1 MSHWDRNFHPWAWG
15 LKDDHTDRLSTVNQ
29 CTKMARN
36 CGLRLSFVC
45 TAWDLFQVHASEA
58 GGDGEFGGNYTLP
71 VLLGSLLVR
80 TSAGGV
86 APGSISKPFTKVPV
100 SPRDLSVNVSSCWL
114 QRHRTVSLWVERGV
128 LGSLS
133 GCQVEITKDSTRR
146 PVIRST
152 TPGFSGY
159 FSTSYLLGIYSYYS
173 N

>member
-1 MSHWDRNFHPWAWG
+1 MSHWDKNFHPWAWG
-15 LKDDHTDRLSTVNQ
+15 LKDGHTNRLSTVNQ

-45 TAWDLFQVHASEA
+45 TAWDLVQVHASEA
-58 GGDGEFGGNYTLP
+58 GAGGGVRGKFHSPSAAWVFAHQNFCSKCSTWLNKQAIYKGPSESKRLKCECQF
-71 VLLGSLLVR
+71 LLV
-80 TSAGGV
+80 TETQDCFSMSG
-86 APGSISKPFTKVPV
+86 
-100 SPRDLSVNVSSCWL
+100 
-114 QRHRTVSLWVERGV
+114 ERGP
-128 LGSLS
+128 GFS

-152 TPGFSGY
+152 TPGFRGY